1 MLETDS
7 YLTWV
12 WLICFIQ
19 DAFDFGDD
27 ISLKNLLKKRKTKVK
42 KRVNFV
48 ARGEGQ
54 ETELEMERLCKIKG
68 RLETMK
74 QKLLRLTKRK
84 DDGILDRSHMIEQ
97 SIVYVPVAVLKE
109 KVWSCTVYFHFS
121 IPFSKVGSYDIILN
135 TWILFLNFQS
145 DASSSNIA
153 Y

>member
-1 MLETDS
+1 M
-7 YLTWV
+7 
-12 WLICFIQ
+12 
-19 DAFDFGDD
+19 
-27 ISLKNLLKKRKTKVK
+27 KNLLKKRKTKVK

-109 KVWSCTVYFHFS
+109 KV
-121 IPFSKVGSYDIILN
+121 
-135 TWILFLNFQS
+135 
-145 DASSSNIA
+145 
-153 Y
+153 